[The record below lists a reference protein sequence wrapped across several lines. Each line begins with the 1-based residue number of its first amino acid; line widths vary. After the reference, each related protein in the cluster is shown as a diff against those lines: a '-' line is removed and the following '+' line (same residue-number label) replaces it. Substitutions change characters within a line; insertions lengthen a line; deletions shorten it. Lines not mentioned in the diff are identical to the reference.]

1 LSESED
7 LFSVY
12 LKYTAQGEPPA
23 TFNRWSLIV
32 AIGAYL
38 GRQYYFE
45 HGHSIIHPNIYA
57 MLIGVSGTR
66 KSTAIKLM
74 KKLIQAAGYN
84 TIAADRTTKEKFLL
98 DLAGEGDVPGANG
111 HDILEDN
118 LFGEGTLEEDK
129 EIFIMADEFN
139 DFFGNGNIEFISL
152 LGSLWDFDGK
162 YKNRI
167 KTGKSVVIHNP
178 TISILGGNTP
188 TQFNAAFPPEVLGQG
203 FFSRTLLIYGEP
215 NGKRITFPPKPEQS
229 ATERITDYFRSIKII
244 VSQSSS
250 LSNDAKKLLDL
261 IYRSNKSIDDVRF
274 DSYSNRRLNH
284 LIKLC
289 LITSAS
295 RLSVKISERDVIYA
309 NTILTHAEQFMPKA
323 LGQFGKAKNSDV
335 THKVLEVISNSD
347 KPVKM
352 ADLWSHVS
360 NDLEKLIQLQEILT
374 NLGAA
379 GKIQAVK
386 DHGFLP
392 RKKVLEATDDTVDFS
407 LLTDE
412 ERGMRI

>member
-1 LSESED
+1 
-7 LFSVY
+7 VY

-45 HGHSIIHPNIYA
+45 HGHSIIYPNMYA

-66 KSTAIKLM
+66 KSTSIKLM
-74 KKLIQAAGYN
+74 KKLIQAAGYS
-84 TIAADRTTKEKFLL
+84 TIAADRSTKEKFLL
-98 DLAGEGDVPGANG
+98 DLAGEDLVPSIDDS
-111 HDILEDN
+111 DILNQN
-118 LFGEGTLEEDK
+118 LFPEAFAMSGIDREM
-129 EIFIMADEFN
+129 FIMADEFN

-152 LGSLWDFDGK
+152 LGSLWDFNGE

-167 KTGKSVVIHNP
+167 KTGKSVVINNP

-188 TQFNAAFPPEVLGQG
+188 TQFNVAFPPEVLGQG

-215 NGKRITFPPKPEQS
+215 NGKRITFPPKPEQA
-229 ATERITDYFRSIKII
+229 ATEFIVKYFAEIKRV
-244 VSQSSS
+244 VSGGAK
-250 LSNDAKKLLDL
+250 LSRESEKLLDT
-261 IYRSNKSIDDVRF
+261 IYQQNNRIDDVRF

-289 LITSAS
+289 LIVSAS
-295 RLSVKISERDVIYA
+295 RFSIEITERDIIYA

-335 THKVLEVISNSD
+335 THKILEVISNAER
-347 KPVKM
+347 PITITE
-352 ADLWSHVS
+352 LWTHVS
-360 NDLEKLIQLQEILT
+360 NDLEKITYLQDILT
-374 NLGAA
+374 NLVAA
-379 GKIQAVK
+379 NKIQTVK
-386 DHGFLP
+386 ESGFLP
-392 RKKVLEATDDTVDFS
+392 RKKVLEAQDDTVNFS

-412 ERGMRI
+412 ERGMKI